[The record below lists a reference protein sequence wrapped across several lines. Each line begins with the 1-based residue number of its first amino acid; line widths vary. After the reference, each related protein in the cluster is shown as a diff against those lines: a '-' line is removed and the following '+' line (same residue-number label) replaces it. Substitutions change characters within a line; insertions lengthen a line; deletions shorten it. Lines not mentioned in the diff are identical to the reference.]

1 MISEE
6 KVKIMAEMAKYEKN
20 YGKGDLRIYK
30 YTKKDYVRSEKIK
43 TSIALLISFLIM
55 TGLLCIMQLDIVI
68 MKLREGKVIVSAAV
82 IIGIYVA
89 VFFVYLHFTKMRE
102 SRQYDEVRTRV
113 LIYDKHL
120 EELETLY
127 KEKENEDI
135 SPTIVEEEDEDGKI
149 IDI

>member
-6 KVKIMAEMAKYEKN
+6 KVKIMAEMARYEKNHGKDDFRVYKYEK
-20 YGKGDLRIYK
+20 
-30 YTKKDYVRSEKIK
+30 KDYIRLEQIK
-43 TSIALLISFLIM
+43 TSICLLIAYLIL
-55 TGLLCIMQLDIVI
+55 TGLLCVVKMDTVI
-68 MKLREGKVIVSAAV
+68 MNLRDGKIIILAAV
-82 IIGIYVA
+82 VIGIYVA
-89 VFFVYLHFTKMRE
+89 VFFVYLHFTKMRA
-102 SRQYDEVRTRV
+102 SRQYDEVRARV

>member
-6 KVKIMAEMAKYEKN
+6 KVKIMAEMARYEKN
-20 YGKGDLRIYK
+20 HGKDDFRIYK
-30 YTKKDYVRSEKIK
+30 YTKKDYVRLEKLK

-68 MKLREGKVIVSAAV
+68 MKLRDGKVVVSAAV

-89 VFFVYLHFTKMRE
+89 VFFIYLHFTKMRA
-102 SRQYDEVRTRV
+102 SRQYDEVRARMM
-113 LIYDKHL
+113 IYDKHL

-135 SPTIVEEEDEDGKI
+135 SPTIVEEEDEHGKI

>member
-6 KVKIMAEMAKYEKN
+6 KVKIMAEMARYEKN
-20 YGKGDLRIYK
+20 HGKEDFRIYK
-30 YTKKDYVRSEKIK
+30 YTKKDYVRLEKIR

-55 TGLLCIMQLDIVI
+55 TGLLCIIQLDTVI
-68 MKLREGKVIVSAAV
+68 MKLREGKVILSAAV
-82 IIGIYVA
+82 IIGIYV
-89 VFFVYLHFTKMRE
+89 VIFFIYLHFTKKRA
-102 SRQYDEVRTRV
+102 SKQYDEVRARM

-120 EELETLY
+120 EELENLY

>member
-1 MISEE
+1 MDRWRCLKTIS
-6 KVKIMAEMAKYEKN
+6 
-20 YGKGDLRIYK
+20 G
-30 YTKKDYVRSEKIK
+30 
-43 TSIALLISFLIM
+43 
-55 TGLLCIMQLDIVI
+55 
-68 MKLREGKVIVSAAV
+68 
-82 IIGIYVA
+82 
-89 VFFVYLHFTKMRE
+89 FF
-102 SRQYDEVRTRV
+102 RQYDEVRARV

>member
-1 MISEE
+1 
-6 KVKIMAEMAKYEKN
+6 
-20 YGKGDLRIYK
+20 
-30 YTKKDYVRSEKIK
+30 
-43 TSIALLISFLIM
+43 
-55 TGLLCIMQLDIVI
+55 MQLDIVI
-68 MKLREGKVIVSAAV
+68 MKLREGKVMVSAAV

-89 VFFVYLHFTKMRE
+89 VFFVYLHFTKMRA
-102 SRQYDEVRTRV
+102 SRQYDEVRARV

-135 SPTIVEEEDEDGKI
+135 SPTIVEEEDKDGKI

>member
-20 YGKGDLRIYK
+20 YGKGDFRIYK
-30 YTKKDYVRSEKIK
+30 YTKKDY
-43 TSIALLISFLIM
+43 
-55 TGLLCIMQLDIVI
+55 VI

-89 VFFVYLHFTKMRE
+89 VFFVYLHFTKMRA
-102 SRQYDEVRTRV
+102 SRQYDEVRARV

>member
-1 MISEE
+1 MR
-6 KVKIMAEMAKYEKN
+6 Y
-20 YGKGDLRIYK
+20 
-30 YTKKDYVRSEKIK
+30 
-43 TSIALLISFLIM
+43 F
-55 TGLLCIMQLDIVI
+55 CC
-68 MKLREGKVIVSAAV
+68 
-82 IIGIYVA
+82 
-89 VFFVYLHFTKMRE
+89 YLYFTKNCE
-102 SRQYDEVRTRV
+102 HPRQYDEVRARV